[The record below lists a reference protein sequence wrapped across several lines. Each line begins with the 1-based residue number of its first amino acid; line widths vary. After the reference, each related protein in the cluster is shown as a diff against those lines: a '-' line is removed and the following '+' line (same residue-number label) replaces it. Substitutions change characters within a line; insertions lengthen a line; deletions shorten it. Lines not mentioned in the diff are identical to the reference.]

1 MLSKPLAVALVALAC
16 VSAGAGGAYVA
27 MRQTAS
33 PGSISAEPHEAA
45 AAQPE
50 GAPSAVHET
59 EALVGQVQEPV
70 ELARP
75 EPERPVRTPA
85 RRVAAPEPAP
95 QARPQARPQA
105 APPSPPAVTT
115 AQAGSGAAPAQEPV
129 EVPRPAAAEG
139 VRRDPL
145 PPMRTF
151 EDLVIPAAAVV
162 GLQVETP
169 VSSERA
175 RIEDRVEARV
185 LRDITVEGRTA
196 VAAGAKAIGAV
207 TLVDRGGKLKERAQL
222 GVRFH
227 TLVLA
232 DGTYLPIQTES
243 VLREGESPTGESARK
258 IGGAAAG
265 GAILGAILGGKKG
278 AIVGGATGAAGGTA
292 VVVAGDRNPATLPV
306 GAVITVR
313 LSAPL
318 AVEVEKR

>member
-1 MLSKPLAVALVALAC
+1 MLSKPVAVALVALGC
-16 VSAGAGGAYVA
+16 VGAGAGGAYVA
-27 MRQTAS
+27 RRQAAS
-33 PGSISAEPHEAA
+33 PRAIAAEPHEPAV
-45 AAQPE
+45 AQAE
-50 GAPSAVHET
+50 TAPSAVHET
-59 EALVGQVQEPV
+59 EALVGGVPEPV
-70 ELARP
+70 QVPRVA
-75 EPERPVRTPA
+75 ERPARTPA
-85 RRVAAPEPAP
+85 PRVRAPEP
-95 QARPQARPQA
+95 RPVPHSLPQA
-105 APPSPPAVTT
+105 ARPSPSSEAT
-115 AQAGSGAAPAQEPV
+115 AQPGSAHLPSQEPV
-129 EVPRPAAAEG
+129 EVSRPLRAEA
-139 VRRDPL
+139 VRPDPL

-162 GLQVETP
+162 GLQIQTP

-185 LRDITVEGRTA
+185 LRDVTVEGRTA

-232 DGTYLPIQTES
+232 DGTSLPIQTET

-292 VVVAGDRNPATLPV
+292 VVVAGERNPATLPV

-318 AVEVEKR
+318 AVEVERR